1 MLLIWAIFVSDDC
14 IASEMKYR
22 SSFASDKYIGKE
34 RNGMKLNRN
43 RIVLRSEPNIHGQ
56 KPSRFFLTKFYDR
69 RMFRG
74 DITFVLAAALPFI
87 SIALLKKVSIT
98 LFFEFVAYELILV
111 VATGMGSKHFRKKYL
126 LEEYVYYY
134 GPHTPVRVLF
144 GIVAVLMVFDPSLT
158 GWVLIIWGIAA
169 FLSMVINLVRGEGRN
184 FWRETLTEFA
194 TAIRAGYLLY
204 LLVVGVLYLI
214 LDFY

>member
-1 MLLIWAIFVSDDC
+1 
-14 IASEMKYR
+14 MKI
-22 SSFASDKYIGKE
+22 S
-34 RNGMKLNRN
+34 RN
-43 RIVLRSEPNIHGQ
+43 RIALRSEPNIHGQ

-74 DITFVLAAALPFI
+74 DITFVLAAALPFV
-87 SIALLKKVSIT
+87 SIALMEKVST
-98 LFFEFVAYELILV
+98 LVFFEFVAYELILV

-144 GIVAVLMVFDPSLT
+144 GIAAVLMVFDPNLV
-158 GWVLIIWGIAA
+158 GWVLISWGIAA
-169 FLSMVINLVRGEGRN
+169 LLSMVINLIRGEGRN

-194 TAIRAGYLLY
+194 TAIRAGYLIYLIAVALLY
-204 LLVVGVLYLI
+204 LYQGQ
-214 LDFY
+214 